1 MKGGDYTS
9 TKKEKTYKN
18 LLDFI
23 IQKIDDERK
32 IPGDAPKG
40 NEKKIADYINACNF
54 AIKIFSDGKG
64 KIEVD
69 NPKIP
74 YKYHCVSIDIY
85 DEDFDDDRLHDF
97 ADLLDMFDGLSF
109 FGTSSLSIIL
119 QMYGL
124 YN

>member
-1 MKGGDYTS
+1 M
-9 TKKEKTYKN
+9 
-18 LLDFI
+18 LDFI

-32 IPGDAPKG
+32 IPGGAPKG
-40 NEKKIADYINACNF
+40 NEKKIADYMNACNL

-64 KIEVD
+64 KVEVD
-69 NPKIP
+69 DPKIQ

-109 FGTSSLSIIL
+109 FGTSVLNIIL